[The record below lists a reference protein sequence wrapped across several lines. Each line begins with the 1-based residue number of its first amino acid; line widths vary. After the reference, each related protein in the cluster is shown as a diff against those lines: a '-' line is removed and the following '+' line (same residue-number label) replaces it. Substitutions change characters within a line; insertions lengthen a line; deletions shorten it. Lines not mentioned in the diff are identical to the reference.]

1 MNTLHILE
9 RPSNILQRVR
19 KSSPRSILV
28 MAFVMLCV
36 GFLALVI
43 GSIVLSKIMMY
54 LVLFSM
60 VTCVV
65 LGFVNKKT
73 AVPNE

>member
-1 MNTLHILE
+1 
-9 RPSNILQRVR
+9 
-19 KSSPRSILV
+19 

-36 GFLALVI
+36 GVLALVI
-43 GSIVLSKIMMY
+43 DSIVLSKIMVY

-60 VTCVV
+60 VSCLV

>member
-65 LGFVNKKT
+65 LGFVNKNT

>member
-19 KSSPRSILV
+19 KSSPRTILV

-36 GFLALVI
+36 GVLALVI
-43 GSIVLSKIMMY
+43 DSIVLSKIMVY

-60 VTCVV
+60 VSCLV
-65 LGFVNKKT
+65 LGIVNRRS
-73 AVPNE
+73 AAPNE